1 MPHEDLVEPVGGYVL
16 CIGLPLQRVGEV
28 ARLLRGRAAVI
39 ATADTDGART
49 LLGPPA
55 APVASDP
62 GPALEVHA
70 RAVPSAEE
78 RIAPH
83 VVAVAPQPAADDVV
97 AGVLP
102 AEDAPATDV
111 APPEAPAADAARVRR
126 IVLGVLEVDLA
137 AREVTVC
144 GTPVHLSMR
153 EFDLLVTL
161 ASAPERVWSFAELTR
176 TVWRTGYLGDPDP
189 VTSAVKRLRKRLRVV
204 PELRVASVRGIGY
217 RLRVPVRDPA

>member
-49 LLGPPA
+49 LLGQPTA
-55 APVASDP
+55 AVASDEEAP
-62 GPALEVHA
+62 HALEVHA

-78 RIAPH
+78 RTAPH
-83 VVAVAPQPAADDVV
+83 VVAVAPDPAASDAAKDVAPDDGPADDVV
-97 AGVLP
+97 VGEVAAP
-102 AEDAPATDV
+102 DAL
-111 APPEAPAADAARVRR
+111 AARLRR

-137 AREVTVC
+137 AREVTAR
-144 GTPVHLSMR
+144 GAPVHLSMR
-153 EFDLLVTL
+153 EFDLLVAL

-204 PELRVASVRGIGY
+204 PELRVASVRGVGY
-217 RLRVPVRDPA
+217 RLRVPV